1 MPEQTGGN
9 AGTIVRGK
17 LDAAQGRLA
26 VTHPASPR
34 ISSLELA

>member
-26 VTHPASPR
+26 V
-34 ISSLELA
+34 